1 MPLYILLIYTTMT
14 GTLDHLLKNLIT
26 PDPPRPRIY
35 SAQVLSNSAMLKLLG
50 YQCPHVVKLVG
61 ILATKKVALDASDT
75 GVGKTYIAAAVCSEL
90 NRRPIIVCPKTLI
103 FNWQCVLEFF
113 GVKAYDIVNYETL
126 RNGKTYTNG
135 RYCTRRKA
143 TYINKLIPDPANPN
157 QYYEWNLP
165 ADAIVIFDEAHRCKD
180 PSTDNGKLLVST
192 KALIKAGIPVMLLSA
207 TICERLT
214 DMKIPFYL
222 TGLTSSTRAFSPFV
236 KSLASKYPK
245 YRVRRRDYK
254 TRELYNIARDT
265 AQTMIV
271 YEEAK
276 GHTSR
281 IRIKDLGS
289 QFPSNQWCAQQFVAD
304 DPDKVSEAYAQIAVL
319 MKQLRDNPGQ
329 NQLAQIQKLKQ
340 EIEMRKVPIF
350 IEQAGLHL
358 EEGKSVIIFV
368 NYLDSLKV
376 IADQLAIRCR
386 IHGSQTIGE
395 RQRVIDLFQSN
406 TERIIICQIR
416 AGGTGIGLHD
426 LDGAYPRVTL
436 LNYPDTASDLLQ
448 ALGRAPR
455 SGAKSPVLQRIIFVA
470 NVDYE
475 RNIMRNINRKL
486 ANISAINDG
495 DLEGYKYAVKRITR
509 TTPTK

>member
-1 MPLYILLIYTTMT
+1 MT
-14 GTLDHLLKNLIT
+14 GTLDRLLKNLA
-26 PDPPRPRIY
+26 PEPPRPRIY
-35 SAQVLSNSAMLKLLG
+35 SAQVLSNAATRKLLA
-50 YQCPHVVKLVG
+50 YQCSHVVKLVG
-61 ILATKKVALDASDT
+61 ILATKRIALDASDT
-75 GVGKTYIAAAVCSEL
+75 GVGKTYVAAATCFEL
-90 NRRPIIVCPKTLI
+90 KRRPIIVCPKTLI

-113 GVKAYDIVNYETL
+113 GVTAYDIVNYETL
-126 RNGKTYTNG
+126 RTGKTYVNN
-135 RYCTRRKA
+135 RYNTRRKA
-143 TYINKLIPDPANPN
+143 PYINKLIPDPANPN
-157 QYYEWNLP
+157 QYYEWNLG

-180 PSTDNGKLLVST
+180 PSTDNGRLLMST
-192 KALIKAGIPVMLLSA
+192 KALIRAGIPVMLLSA
-207 TICERLT
+207 TICEKLV

-222 TGLTSSTRAFSPFV
+222 TDLIASTRAFTSFV
-236 KSLASKYPK
+236 KSLATKYPK
-245 YRVRRRDYK
+245 YRVRRRDFK

-265 AQTMIV
+265 AQAMIV

-276 GHTSR
+276 SHTSR

-304 DPDKVSEAYAQIAVL
+304 DPDKVSEAYAQIKVL

-350 IEQAGLHL
+350 IEQANLHL
-358 EEGKSVIIFV
+358 DEGKSVIIFV

-376 IADQLAIRCR
+376 IADQLSIRCR
-386 IHGSQTIGE
+386 IHGSQTIVE

-406 TERIIICQIR
+406 AERIIICQIR

-426 LDGAYPRVTL
+426 LDGNYPRVTL

-455 SGAKSPVLQRIIFVA
+455 SGAKSCVLQRIIFVA

-509 TTPTK
+509 TSPKAK